1 MPRDLAR
8 ALGWHAI
15 PAPRAVVSL
24 AAAATGLPL
33 IPAQAQWLHAFSVPM
48 VMSAARARKELRWR
62 PRHSGEET
70 LAVAV
75 AAARERGIVK

>member
-1 MPRDLAR
+1 
-8 ALGWHAI
+8 
-15 PAPRAVVSL
+15 
-24 AAAATGLPL
+24 
-33 IPAQAQWLHAFSVPM
+33 M

-70 LAVAV
+70 LAAAV